1 MSHMPLALVSPG
13 DEVTVVN
20 VRAGFGLSRRLA
32 DMGLTPGTQ
41 IRVVNSQ
48 MHGPVLIEFRGSKLA
63 LGRGIAQK
71 IMVEVV

>member
-48 MHGPVLIEFRGSKLA
+48 MHGPVRHSPENYG
-63 LGRGIAQK
+63 
-71 IMVEVV
+71 